1 MVGEPHWG
9 STPSA
14 VHTWGTCKEAKN
26 TVQQFLRWETTEV
39 YELSLTGSARSSPC
53 SIESDSA
60 PADTAVAAAAVDIA
74 VAAAAVDIAVAA
86 AVVDIAVAAAAVDI
100 AVAAAAVDIAAA
112 AAAVDIAAA
121 AAAAA
126 AARSPTLLLLPPRL
140 APATVRTLPLSTPAQ
155 HWHALASHSPLP
167 CR

>member
-1 MVGEPHWG
+1 MSLSIMPSRGALHTMVGEPHWG

-74 VAAAAVDIAVAA
+74 VAAAAVDIA
-86 AVVDIAVAAAAVDI
+86 
-100 AVAAAAVDIAAA
+100 AA